1 MATPKR
7 KGLRD
12 PDETISLPG
21 VVEQIVELGDLTVG
35 RVVQEPG
42 WRWSTHVRPQVGG
55 EWCQARHVGVVV
67 SGRFGVVMEDGTELE
82 IGPDDVYDIP
92 SGHDGYTIGDEP
104 VVLIEWHGLRT
115 FAGPRAGLHGRTLA
129 TLLFTDLVGS
139 TSRVVEIGDTAWRD
153 LLSRH
158 YQAARGA
165 LDRFRGREVETTGDG
180 MLALFDGPA
189 LALRCAAAIREAA
202 EHHDLRIRAGVH
214 VGEVDLVGADVRGA
228 AVHEAARVMGEA
240 GPDEILASEIAR
252 ALAVA
257 SGLSFEDRGVRELR
271 GLPGERRLFA
281 YLDG

>member
-7 KGLRD
+7 KHLRD
-12 PDETISLPG
+12 PDETISLQG
-21 VVEQIVELGDLTVG
+21 IVEQIVELGDLTVG

-67 SGRFGVVMEDGTELE
+67 SGRFGVVMEDGAELE
-82 IGPDDVYDIP
+82 MGPDDVYDIP
-92 SGHDGYTIGDEP
+92 PGHDGHTIGDEP

-139 TSRVVEIGDTAWRD
+139 TSRAVEMGDAAWRD

-158 YQAARGA
+158 YQAARSA

-202 EHHDLRIRAGVH
+202 EQHDLRIRAGVH
-214 VGEVDLVGADVRGA
+214 VGEVDLVGTGVGGV
-228 AVHEAARVMGEA
+228 AVHEAARVMAEA
-240 GPDEILASEIAR
+240 APDEILVSEIAR
-252 ALAVA
+252 ALAGS
-257 SGLSFEDRGVRELR
+257 SGLSFEDRGSRPLK